1 MGLQITAKWSRAPL
15 AHAEARAEMPMSPI
29 AFSLSTSLLSCGSVR
44 ERPTSTST
52 RESAH
57 AVITDGIRT
66 EEELLKGSQ
75 RPTGQCA
82 CKSHKAGIA
91 DPIPAQTELR
101 VRNMQEK
108 IQRKCEKG
116 RNG

>member
-1 MGLQITAKWSRAPL
+1 MFCVRTVHMPSLKAWLQGTGAP
-15 AHAEARAEMPMSPI
+15 AH
-29 AFSLSTSLLSCGSVR
+29 LQLV
-44 ERPTSTST
+44 
-52 RESAH
+52 
-57 AVITDGIRT
+57 
-66 EEELLKGSQ
+66 Q